1 MLQSNQILDKI
12 KKSLTKK
19 IIDKLSSEM
28 KENKN
33 YDDFLI
39 NYSRFLKE

>member
-19 IIDKLSSEM
+19 VIEKLAFEM
-28 KENKN
+28 KENKD
-33 YDDFLI
+33 YEEFLN